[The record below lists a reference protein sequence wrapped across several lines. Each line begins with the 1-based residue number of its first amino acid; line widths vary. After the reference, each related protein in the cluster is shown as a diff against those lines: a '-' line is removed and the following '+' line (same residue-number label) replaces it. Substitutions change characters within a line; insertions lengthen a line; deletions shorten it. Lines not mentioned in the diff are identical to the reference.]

1 MPQYSADIVA
11 ILTVVAS
18 VLPSLIAS
26 PLMLYTVRIHESV
39 ALPIHRRAELLLKVA
54 ALKCAP
60 VENLARVRTGGL
72 VNMLGK
78 GLLSGSGMLYLSES
92 MSVYICAFSF

>member
-11 ILTVVAS
+11 ILAIVAAF
-18 VLPSLIAS
+18 LPSLIAS
-26 PLMLYTVRIHESV
+26 PVMLFSVRLHESV

-60 VENLARVRTGGL
+60 IENLARVRTDCFSLIGELTEENRISQRKLKPVVQGL
-72 VNMLGK
+72 
-78 GLLSGSGMLYLSES
+78 
-92 MSVYICAFSF
+92 